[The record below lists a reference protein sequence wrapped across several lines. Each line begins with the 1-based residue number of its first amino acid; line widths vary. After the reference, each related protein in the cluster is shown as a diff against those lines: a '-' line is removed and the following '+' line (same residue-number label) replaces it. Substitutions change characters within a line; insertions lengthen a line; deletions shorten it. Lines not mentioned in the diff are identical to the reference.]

1 MKDSVILIFIKN
13 LEALTKMLTLNNNQN
28 RDV

>member
-1 MKDSVILIFIKN
+1 MKDSVIWIFIKN